1 MTLEKIIVERIP
13 PAMLERV
20 VYDQGLMD
28 ASTREALFKA
38 SGLPWTDIVKR
49 TIEIYGNGVSQL
61 AYGLYE
67 QINESDYVTASLLYS
82 HFQGQRIPY
91 SNHQAS
97 LVGRMPTLPLEE
109 LGDFLRTVKRCVCL
123 IVSRPNENGGVMR
136 GTGFLV
142 APSLVLTCDHVL
154 KGFPR
159 PLPDELP
166 EGSCIEL
173 YFDFLY
179 GEPVENVSPALPH
192 ARKVGLARN
201 WVVVS
206 SGHIDPD
213 GIEGELD
220 EAKAERIAKA
230 LDFVLL
236 RLDQP
241 VGLQPLSRGGGPRR
255 GWVTLPPD
263 TIPQALQHQDWIII
277 PQHPNGFPQ
286 RIDLGRFKT
295 HDQTGTRIR
304 YLTNTAKGSSGA
316 PCFNQQFKLVGLH
329 NAYVGPEDNPLANQA
344 IRLDRIAQL
353 MRANVAGNVD
363 VNHSL
368 RWSISRDREEPRI
381 ILGREKL
388 LTWFAK
394 TKLARL
400 EDRVYAALATLPQA
414 GCSFSIDVLH
424 AEIRDSKIPRAI
436 YGKRGQQLPD
446 TPEDFLHSLL
456 RELGID
462 HSKVEQMPERPRQA
476 TGQGP
481 SPPLHGEVDKR
492 DRWLATDLPEWLGRV
507 ITSHVEQRVDA
518 RLAAR
523 QSVAS
528 YEQLNLPPPPDV
540 KAQAESLEPILV
552 RPVPWDIAY
561 VVIDDLRVNEY
572 RGHGPSTE
580 LKGEVRALVAALVK
594 GKQEDSMDPGLKRL
608 RWMFLG
614 YVPDFITVAD
624 AEGNGAT
631 FEPLDPKSVGV
642 GDVLSVFERM
652 SQTHLPMQQELTP
665 LAARAS
671 AETYVTLAD
680 RPGISREER
689 LATLQMYVGEFSKN
703 LLKGM
708 AN

>member
-1 MTLEKIIVERIP
+1 MKLEKIIVERIP

-20 VYDQGLMD
+20 VYDQGLID
-28 ASTREALFKA
+28 AAARETLYKA
-38 SGLPWTDIVKR
+38 SGLAWEEIVKR
-49 TIEIYGNGVSQL
+49 TVEIYGSQTPQL
-61 AYGLYE
+61 AYGLYD
-67 QINESDYVTASLLYS
+67 QINQTDYEAARLLYP
-82 HFQGQRIPY
+82 HFQGRIPY

-97 LVGRMPTLPLEE
+97 LVGRVPTLSLEE
-109 LGDFLRTVKRCVCL
+109 LGDFLKTVKRCVCL
-123 IVSRPNENGGVMR
+123 IVSRPTEKSRVMR

-159 PLPDELP
+159 PLPDQLP

-192 ARKVGLARN
+192 ARKVGLASN
-201 WVVVS
+201 WVAVS
-206 SGHIDPD
+206 SGHIVPD

-220 EAKAERIAKA
+220 AATAERIAKA

-255 GWVTLPPD
+255 GWVSLPPD
-263 TIPQALQHQDWIII
+263 AVPQALEHEDWIII

-286 RIDLGRFKT
+286 RIDLGRFKAN
-295 HDQTGTRIR
+295 DQTGTRIR
-304 YLTNTAKGSSGA
+304 YLTNTANGSSGA
-316 PCFNQQFKLVGLH
+316 PCFNQKFKLVGLH
-329 NAYVGPEDNPLANQA
+329 NAYVGPEDDPLANQA
-344 IRLDRIAQL
+344 IRFDHIAQL
-353 MRANVAGNVD
+353 VRGNVAGNLD
-363 VNHSL
+363 GSNAL
-368 RWSISRDREEPRI
+368 RWSISRDREDPRV

-388 LTWFAK
+388 LTWLTK

-400 EDRVYAALATLPQA
+400 EDRVYAARATLPQA
-414 GCSFSIDVLH
+414 GCSFSIEVLH
-424 AEIRDSKIPRAI
+424 AEIRDSKIPRAV
-436 YGKRGQQLPD
+436 YGKRGQQIPD

-481 SPPLHGEVDKR
+481 SPPLHGEIDKR

-507 ITSHVEQRVDA
+507 ITSHVEQTVDA
-518 RLAAR
+518 RVAAR

-528 YEQLNLPPPPDV
+528 YEQLNLQPPPDV
-540 KAQAESLEPILV
+540 KAQAEAGAPINV
-552 RPVPWDIAY
+552 RPVQWDTAY

-572 RGHGPSTE
+572 VGDGPRTE
-580 LKGEVRALVAALVK
+580 LKGEVRALVSALVK

-614 YVPDFITVAD
+614 YLPDFIAAAD
-624 AEGNGAT
+624 SEGNGAT
-631 FEPLDPKSVGV
+631 FEPLDPKSIGV
-642 GDVLSVFERM
+642 DDVLAVFERM
-652 SQTHLPMQQELTP
+652 AQTYIPMQEELKP
-665 LAARAS
+665 VAARAL
-671 AETYVTLAD
+671 AVTMVHWPDTQGTSL
-680 RPGISREER
+680 EKR
-689 LATLQMYVGEFSKN
+689 LASLQGIVGEFSKN
-703 LLKGM
+703 LLKEIT
-708 AN
+708 N